1 MMFTIVTEEIRPN
14 FKNSGTLRTGSF
26 EICQK
31 VRKAW
36 SISENMQRIVV
47 KLGVELK
54 FSVIEGFHNRNHV
67 TN

>member
-1 MMFTIVTEEIRPN
+1 MFTIVTEEIRPN

-31 VRKAW
+31 VIRKAW
-36 SISENMQRIVV
+36 SISENKQRTVV

-54 FSVIEGFHNRNHV
+54 LELVELKVFTIGI
-67 TN
+67 T